1 MASKENSLSQ
11 IDEEDN
17 FSNLNWK
24 MHSQTIDK
32 KEGNLKKMK
41 EIKLSV
47 ASARKKKNED
57 EEIDDEEKKNDEN
70 KKSKKENET
79 RNNNIDFQIAGF
91 HQDKKN
97 QNVSLISS
105 ADEAKF
111 NRLKTNIVENYDIF
125 IIYYMKILNVLFAAL
140 TIFFVIYDSIINTNN
155 IDEMDAFLKENLVFN
170 HTKISSGRLYL
181 EAVLYKYLRSNTS
194 PRYPSIIKIIRR

>member
-1 MASKENSLSQ
+1 
-11 IDEEDN
+11 
-17 FSNLNWK
+17 
-24 MHSQTIDK
+24 
-32 KEGNLKKMK
+32 MK

-140 TIFFVIYDSIINTNN
+140 TIF
-155 IDEMDAFLKENLVFN
+155 L
-170 HTKISSGRLYL
+170 
-181 EAVLYKYLRSNTS
+181 
-194 PRYPSIIKIIRR
+194 